1 MEQRVEV
8 DSCALARQS
17 KRGKQISPALSPVL
31 VLLRGWSRAGAKEE
45 KKRERQKKQR
55 EGREP
60 KRRKREK
67 IARGPDLLAFGV
79 ALL

>member
-1 MEQRVEV
+1 M
-8 DSCALARQS
+8 
-17 KRGKQISPALSPVL
+17 L
-31 VLLRGWSRAGAKEE
+31 VLLRGWSRAEAKEE